1 MCIYNVFR
9 WNFRSWQVV
18 LLAKKDLWLD
28 FRANLNVDLCSGEDR
43 GGCQIWWRYNRSYS
57 IRFLFKNTNTPLV
70 HKCELANTEIH
81 VFEEYKHILLKRMEE
96 GRCQIWWRPSRRD
109 SISFFCR
116 ELQESPSSRYLCTV
130 VHILYISTHISTL
143 VYVTLINT
151 NKMLSLKMV
160 EKKDEEK
167 YQNRPE
173 M

>member
-70 HKCELANTEIH
+70 HKYELAKTQKIQL
-81 VFEEYKHILLKRMEE
+81 FEEYKHILLKRMEE

-109 SISFFCR
+109 SIRFFAENCKK
-116 ELQESPSSRYLCTV
+116 
-130 VHILYISTHISTL
+130 VHLADIFAQWCIYYIYQHI
-143 VYVTLINT
+143 
-151 NKMLSLKMV
+151 
-160 EKKDEEK
+160 
-167 YQNRPE
+167 YQHWC